1 MIYYSSTKNIEI
13 KERNLATMNTT
24 LIEDQNQTLASDKL
38 GIFSSYFA
46 KLKVGSLLNRSGI
59 VKTKGASPLEI
70 FTIIFNLS
78 FVGKNFYEGVVRNKQ
93 IAIGKD
99 AVYNFLN
106 LPTYNWR
113 RFSLLLFSKIYLRI
127 RRLLDDDSPEE
138 VLVFDDSPYDRSR
151 SKKVELLA
159 KVFDHSSMKFLKG
172 FRLLTLGWSDGNS
185 FLGIDFALLS
195 SAEQKNRYNEINS
208 EVDKRT
214 CGYKRRK
221 EAITKSTELLEPML
235 ERALEIGVKAKY
247 LLMDSWFS
255 MPIVVATL
263 RKHIHV
269 ICMMKDQH
277 NWLYEYQ
284 GKKLRLSD
292 LYGKLT
298 KNRGKAKIKAEV
310 IVRASNR
317 EKIKIVFVLG
327 DNKRGW
333 LALLST
339 DLDLPG
345 EEIVRLYGKRW
356 DIEVFFKMCKQHL
369 KLVKEVQI
377 RNYDGL
383 IGHTSLVF
391 ARYNLLSL
399 FQREQVDQRSFGD
412 LFRACHDEMTNI
424 SFLTALQRVMSL
436 ARAFLQKAH
445 NISDEIIQTILD
457 QIMGTAINY
466 WGLGKTPL
474 TLATEG

>member
-13 KERNLATMNTT
+13 KERNLAKMNTT
-24 LIEDQNQTLASDKL
+24 PLEDQNQTLAHEKL
-38 GIFSSYFA
+38 GVFSSYFA

-78 FVGKNFYEGVVRNKQ
+78 FVGKNFYEGIVRNRQ
-93 IAIGKD
+93 IKIGKD

-106 LPTYNWR
+106 SSTYNWR
-113 RFSLLLFSKIYLRI
+113 RFTLILFSKIYLLI
-127 RRLLDDDSPEE
+127 RRLLDENSPEE
-138 VLVFDDSPYDRSR
+138 VLIFDDSPYDRSR

-159 KVFDHSSMKFLKG
+159 KVFDHSTMKYLKG

-195 SAEQKNRYNEINS
+195 SAKQNNRYNEINPD
-208 EVDKRT
+208 VDKRT
-214 CGYKRRK
+214 CGYKRRI

-235 ERALEIGVKAKY
+235 KRALETGVKAKY

-269 ICMMKDQH
+269 ICMMKDQY

-292 LYGKLT
+292 LYSKFT
-298 KNRGKAKIKAEV
+298 KKRGKAKIKAEV
-310 IVRASNR
+310 IVKASNGKKNQNR
-317 EKIKIVFVLG
+317 FCSRG
-327 DNKRGW
+327 QKRGW

-356 DIEVFFKMCKQHL
+356 DIEILFKMCKQHL
-369 KLVKEVQI
+369 QWSVMFNVSGRRL
-377 RNYDGL
+377 L
-383 IGHTSLVF
+383 HIG
-391 ARYNLLSL
+391 
-399 FQREQVDQRSFGD
+399 Q
-412 LFRACHDEMTNI
+412 
-424 SFLTALQRVMSL
+424 
-436 ARAFLQKAH
+436 
-445 NISDEIIQTILD
+445 
-457 QIMGTAINY
+457 
-466 WGLGKTPL
+466 
-474 TLATEG
+474 

>member
-1 MIYYSSTKNIEI
+1 
-13 KERNLATMNTT
+13 MNTT
-24 LIEDQNQTLASDKL
+24 PIEDQNQSISSEKL
-38 GIFSSYFA
+38 GIFSTYFA

-78 FVGKNFYEGVVRNKQ
+78 FVSKNFYEGVVRNKQ
-93 IAIGKD
+93 IEIGKD

-106 LPTYNWR
+106 SPIYNWR
-113 RFSLLLFSKIYLRI
+113 RFTLILFSKIYLLI
-127 RRLLDDDSPEE
+127 KRLLDDDSPEE
-138 VLVFDDSPYDRSR
+138 VLIFDDSTYNRSR

-159 KVFDHSSMKFLKG
+159 KVK
-172 FRLLTLGWSDGNS
+172 
-185 FLGIDFALLS
+185 
-195 SAEQKNRYNEINS
+195 
-208 EVDKRT
+208 
-214 CGYKRRK
+214 
-221 EAITKSTELLEPML
+221 
-235 ERALEIGVKAKY
+235 RALETGVKAKY

-269 ICMMKDQH
+269 ICMMKDQQ

-292 LYGKLT
+292 LYSKLT
-298 KNRGKAKIKAEV
+298 KKRGKAKIKAEV
-310 IVRASNR
+310 IVKASN
-317 EKIKIVFVLG
+317 EKKIKIIFVPG
-327 DNKRGW
+327 DKKRGW

-369 KLVKEVQI
+369 KLVKEIQI

-383 IGHTSLVF
+383 IGHTSLVI

-399 FQREQVDQRSFGD
+399 FQRERVDQRSFGD

-424 SFLTALQRVMSL
+424 SFLTALQRIMILV
-436 ARAFLQKAH
+436 RALLQEAH

-457 QIMGTAINY
+457 QVMGMAINY
-466 WGLGKTPL
+466 WGLGE
-474 TLATEG
+474 TLPALAIER